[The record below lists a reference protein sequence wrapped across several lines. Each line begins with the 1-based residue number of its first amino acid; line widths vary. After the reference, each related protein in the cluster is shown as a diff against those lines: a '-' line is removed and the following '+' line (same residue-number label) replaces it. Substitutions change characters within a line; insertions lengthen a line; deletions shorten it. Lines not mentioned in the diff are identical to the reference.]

1 MWFHLS
7 LITLLIEEEISISPF
22 SDEEIEAQID

>member
-7 LITLLIEEEISISPF
+7 IITLLIEEEISISPF